1 MIVVKFNL
9 NIIVYLNFRR
19 LVHFVIMKMFSI
31 LNSEIITINFLQEP
45 SVLLQKQI
53 CDNGYSAKLYFG

>member
-53 CDNGYSAKLYFG
+53 CDNVYTAKLYFG